1 VIRDQSAEVE
11 ADSLIAFL
19 VGRGAAARTHAG
31 GRRLL
36 DHLVGTYE
44 IVRRWEQPAA
54 LQRAALIHSV
64 YGTDAYHQQLVSVSD
79 RAELVEV
86 AGEEAERLAYLFSV
100 TAVDALAAG
109 GPETP
114 ATRDECDALV
124 LLHMANGAEQA
135 RADDGA
141 PGAWLARMRE
151 LAELVEGRAPAAL
164 PPFVARLAGF
174 TAEDESVARHAYL
187 AALEDGDGAPE
198 AQLARLSLAGAVCPV
213 VPEPCIWQAYL
224 SHCRDDLEMARAWAR
239 RGRRRLVELGTAWDK
254 RLTFEQWLE
263 VAGVLEQGG
272 GGPPVSGIRDPRDL
286 FEAYA
291 DSAGVPVGRVVR
303 SPQEGRERLLR
314 YVERIAVADR
324 PASLGVYPDLDS
336 QPWHDPT
343 DFPVTRY
350 LEAHFE
356 EIREEILALEPS
368 RFHRESERIDRSGD
382 WDVAFF
388 YERGRRRGEVCEACP
403 VTTAGIENPETVRTL
418 AGLIYVSRMRPGTHI
433 SPHRGP
439 TNLRVR
445 CHLGIT
451 VPDGDCAIRVGEETR
466 SWVEGQCLVF
476 DDYFEHEAWNHTR
489 EDRIVLIVDLWHPG
503 LSPTEVRLL
512 KGLHRYAST
521 YGRQLSRYW
530 STNAAARAG

>member
-1 VIRDQSAEVE
+1 MSE
-11 ADSLIAFL
+11 ADDRTAERLIAYL
-19 VGRGAAARTHAG
+19 VAHGAAERTHAG

-54 LQRAALIHSV
+54 LQHAALIHSV
-64 YGTDAYHQQLVSVSD
+64 YGTDAYHQQVVSRSD
-79 RAELVEV
+79 RSEVAEV

-100 TAVDALAAG
+100 TPLPGLAAG
-109 GPETP
+109 APRTS
-114 ATRDECDALV
+114 ATRDELDALV

-135 RADDGA
+135 RADDGS
-141 PGAWLARMRE
+141 PGAWLARVRE
-151 LAELVEGRAPAAL
+151 LAEALDGRAAVTL
-164 PPFVARLAGF
+164 PPFVGRLARF
-174 TAEDESVARHAYL
+174 TAEDESLARQAYV
-187 AALEDGDGAPE
+187 AALEDVDGAPE
-198 AQLARLSLAGAVCPV
+198 ARWARLSLAATVCPV

-224 SHCRDDLEMARAWAR
+224 AHCREDVGMARSWAR
-239 RGRRRLVELGTAWDK
+239 RGRQRLVELGTAWDK
-254 RLTFEQWLE
+254 RLTFEQWGQL
-263 VAGVLEQGG
+263 AGVLERSGG
-272 GGPPVSGIRDPRDL
+272 TPPAGGVRAPRDL

-291 DSAGVPVGRVVR
+291 GSARVPVAR
-303 SPQEGRERLLR
+303 SPREGQERLLR

-336 QPWHDPT
+336 QPWHEPAN
-343 DFPVTRY
+343 FPVARY

-356 EIREEILALEPS
+356 EIRAEILALEPS
-368 RFHRESERIDRSGD
+368 SFHRETERIERSGD

-388 YERGRRRGEVCEACP
+388 YERGRRHAEVCDACP

-418 AGLIYVSRMRPGTHI
+418 AGLIYVSRMRAGTHI

-466 SWVEGQCLVF
+466 RWVEGQCLVF
-476 DDYFEHEAWNHTR
+476 DDYFEHEAWNHTDQ
-489 EDRIVLIVDLWHPG
+489 DRIVLIVDLWHPG

-521 YGRQLSRYW
+521 YGRQLGRYW
-530 STNAAARAG
+530 STNAAARSD